1 MHLTSIWSREDR
13 FQNIVI
19 SNMLLLGTKWI
30 SKLHIKP
37 VNMIFKTWNKQAGEL
52 S

>member
-1 MHLTSIWSREDR
+1 
-13 FQNIVI
+13 
-19 SNMLLLGTKWI
+19 MLLLGTKWI

-37 VNMIFKTWNKQAGEL
+37 VNMIFKIQNEEAGKL